1 MYRRWENFD
10 QPIEEQR
17 PGTSIRHESGPQQ
30 RQTGRESLQRVRR
43 IIRRLHII
51 WRPVTTQDY
60 ETPLNREWRFLR
72 LEYF

>member
-10 QPIEEQR
+10 QPKEEQA
-17 PGTSIRHESGPQQ
+17 PGKSIRQGSGPEKED
-30 RQTGRESLQRVRR
+30 RPEKPAEGTVERPAV
-43 IIRRLHII
+43 HILFG
-51 WRPVTTQDY
+51 RPVTTQDY